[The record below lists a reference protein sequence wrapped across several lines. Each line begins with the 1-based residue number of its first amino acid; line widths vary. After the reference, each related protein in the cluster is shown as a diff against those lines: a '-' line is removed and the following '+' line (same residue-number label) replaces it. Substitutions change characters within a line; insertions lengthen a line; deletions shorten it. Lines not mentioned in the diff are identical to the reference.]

1 MSERQKKLAD
11 FITAHTDEAV
21 YMNVK
26 QMAQQAG
33 VSEASVVR
41 FATFLGYGGFRE
53 MQRDIRGEV
62 ESGKSIV
69 ERFMKA
75 LASDNQD
82 LTDTDQIYNQTLYN
96 LNETIR
102 QIPDSLYD
110 EAISLISSSRRIG
123 IAATR
128 VAIGPAITLQ
138 ILLNQLIPNC
148 QLLIPGLDTS
158 FDIISTWDKEDLII
172 AFSFMK
178 KKISPMICSH
188 TEKKKAA
195 VSSPSVTGT
204 AIVLPASVIS
214 SSPCRAKRPFSPL
227 SQPCTLLIRCYI
239 SFQSKRV
246 YIIPTRSEKLMK
258 LLSVFQTI
266 LNAVYDSRAALTFL
280 SKPPCSVMR
289 YSI

>member
-1 MSERQKKLAD
+1 MILNKIQKSYTTMSERQKKLAD

-178 KKISPMICSH
+178 KKNFTYDLLSYGKEKGCRIISICDGYRNCVASLSDLIFPVQS
-188 TEKKKAA
+188 EAA
-195 VSSPSVTGT
+195 
-204 AIVLPASVIS
+204 
-214 SSPCRAKRPFSPL
+214 FL
-227 SQPCTLLIRCYI
+227 SFVPTMHIIDTLLY
-239 SFQSKRV
+239 K
-246 YIIPTRSEKLMK
+246 
-258 LLSVFQTI
+258 
-266 LNAVYDSRAALTFL
+266 L
-280 SKPPCSVMR
+280 SKQEGLYNTDKIREIDEIIERFSNH
-289 YSI
+289 S